1 MFIYLTINTFAFQ
14 NTHYGKNENISPE
27 PSHQRRTAYSISG
40 ILSARTG
47 SGNHEDAALRNAGH
61 VCMGQTQDPNPETV

>member
-1 MFIYLTINTFAFQ
+1 MINTFAFQ

-27 PSHQRRTAYSISG
+27 PSHQRREADPIFR
-40 ILSARTG
+40 ILPTRTG
-47 SGNHEDAALRNAGH
+47 SGDHEDAAVRNAGH